1 MIATF
6 IIGDTNIPAPDYS
19 FDSANQVNDCYYD
32 QSANYDDSGNEPL
45 PNKPLNHIFGFHVHG
60 ASRTAARVHVQQVSA
75 ITTRLRTHRFLS
87 HRPFMK

>member
-1 MIATF
+1 MRFWDSAPQVKERRRNQNYN
-6 IIGDTNIPAPDYS
+6 DDYSRYKPAPNETLDHAFS
-19 FDSANQVNDCYYD
+19 FQIQC
-32 QSANYDDSGNEPL
+32 
-45 PNKPLNHIFGFHVHG
+45 